1 MSYAMPHA
9 ANAARAYQAG
19 AAHRS
24 LRQQEADVFR
34 RASFVLRSCAQ
45 GSGAQGSGAQG
56 SGTDS
61 GGAANPVTRVRALAD
76 NRRLWSMVM
85 DLVRDPANQLPVA
98 IRANLVSIGLA
109 VGREMDKAEPD
120 FSFLAE
126 VNEQI
131 AAGLA
136 S

>member
-1 MSYAMPHA
+1 MPMPHA
-9 ANAARAYQAG
+9 AAPRAANVARAYQAG

-24 LRQQEADVFR
+24 LREQEADVFR
-34 RASFVLRSCAQ
+34 RASFVLRSCANADGE
-45 GSGAQGSGAQG
+45 GSPIA
-56 SGTDS
+56 
-61 GGAANPVTRVRALAD
+61 RVRALAD
-76 NRRLWSMVM
+76 NRRLWGMVM

-109 VGREMDKAEPD
+109 VSREMDGGEPD
-120 FSFLAE
+120 FDFLAE

-136 S
+136 A